1 MLIKNK
7 IIFII
12 ACLLN
17 LFSFSLSIHAEEFDI
32 SALEIAVDKQN
43 NIVTACDYFKPKGVD
58 FIIWFQHDCF
68 PLKENL
74 DV

>member
-32 SALEIAVDKQN
+32 SAHKISVDKKN
-43 NIVTACDYFKPKGVD
+43 NIVTAKGDVIATD
-58 FIIWFQHDCF
+58 SEDRTIKANKIIYE
-68 PLKENL
+68 K
-74 DV
+74 